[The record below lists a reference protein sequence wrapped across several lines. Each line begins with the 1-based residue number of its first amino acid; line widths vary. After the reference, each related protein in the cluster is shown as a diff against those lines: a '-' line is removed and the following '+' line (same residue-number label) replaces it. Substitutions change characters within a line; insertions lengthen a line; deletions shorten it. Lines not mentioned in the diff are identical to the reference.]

1 MRKVGLSAILEVAVL
16 ELSGKVPGKKG
27 DQQEEKRAFHD
38 RGLYLRTHVEALALP
53 GPGAIFAPM
62 EEILSLQGIIALLT
76 LTVLEIALGID
87 NVIFVSLI
95 LGRMPEEKR
104 LRARRIWMVGGIT
117 LRSILLLGLGWL
129 VANGEN
135 ELLNAGGYS
144 FNLRN
149 MIMLAGGLFL
159 LYKAVKEIH
168 HKVEGE
174 REGRDVKAN
183 GTRSFA
189 ALMGQILVI
198 DAVFSFDSIVTAIG
212 LAKHVEVM
220 IAAVVIAMIVMF
232 FFANTISAFIEKHP
246 TLKMLALSF
255 LVLVGFMLF
264 FEGLEPVHGSHIQ
277 KGYAYFAMAFS
288 FVVELLN
295 MRVRRKV
302 AKVAA

>member
-1 MRKVGLSAILEVAVL
+1 
-16 ELSGKVPGKKG
+16 
-27 DQQEEKRAFHD
+27 
-38 RGLYLRTHVEALALP
+38 
-53 GPGAIFAPM
+53 M
-62 EEILSLQGIIALLT
+62 EELLTLQGIIALLT
-76 LTVLEIALGID
+76 LTTLEIALGID
-87 NVIFVSLI
+87 NVIFVSII

-104 LRARRIWMVGGIT
+104 LNARRIWMVGGIA
-117 LRSILLLGLGWL
+117 LRSALLLGLGWL

-135 ELLNAGGYS
+135 ELFHVASFS

-149 MIMLAGGLFL
+149 TIMLAGGLFL

-168 HKVEGE
+168 HKVEGGDGV
-174 REGRDVKAN
+174 RQGPAKAA
-183 GTRSFA
+183 GSFA

-232 FFANTISAFIEKHP
+232 FFAQRISGFIELHP

-264 FEGLEPVHGSHIQ
+264 FEGLEPVHESHIP

-295 MRVRRKV
+295 MRVRRHHQQRK
-302 AKVAA
+302 AAA

>member
-1 MRKVGLSAILEVAVL
+1 
-16 ELSGKVPGKKG
+16 
-27 DQQEEKRAFHD
+27 
-38 RGLYLRTHVEALALP
+38 
-53 GPGAIFAPM
+53 M
-62 EEILSLQGIIALLT
+62 EELLTLQGIIALLT
-76 LTVLEIALGID
+76 LTTLEIALGID
-87 NVIFVSLI
+87 NVIFVSII

-104 LRARRIWMVGGIT
+104 LNARRIWMVGGIA
-117 LRSILLLGLGWL
+117 LRSALLLGLGWL

-135 ELLNAGGYS
+135 ELFHVASFS

-149 MIMLAGGLFL
+149 TIMLAGGLFL

-168 HKVEGE
+168 HKVEGGDGV
-174 REGRDVKAN
+174 RQGPAKAA
-183 GTRSFA
+183 GSFA

-232 FFANTISAFIEKHP
+232 FFAQRISGFIEQHP

-264 FEGLEPVHGSHIQ
+264 FEGLEPVHGSHIP

-295 MRVRRKV
+295 MRVRRHHQQRK
-302 AKVAA
+302 AAA